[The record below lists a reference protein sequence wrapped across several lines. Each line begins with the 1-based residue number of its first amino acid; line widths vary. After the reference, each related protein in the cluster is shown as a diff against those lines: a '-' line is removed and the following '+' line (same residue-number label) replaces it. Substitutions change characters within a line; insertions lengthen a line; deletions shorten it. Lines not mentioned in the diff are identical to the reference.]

1 VEQVRRV
8 HAYADNPHFKIDRS
22 LSMIRKI
29 LPVLMLSAFV
39 AAPVAAPAFAAGD
52 GAKAKCEKIKDAK
65 LKAQCMKDV
74 STQK

>member
-1 VEQVRRV
+1 
-8 HAYADNPHFKIDRS
+8 
-22 LSMIRKI
+22 MIRKI
-29 LPVLMLSAFV
+29 LSVLMLSAFV

-52 GAKAKCEKIKDAK
+52 QAKAKCEKIKDAK